1 MDYGTGAPVIG
12 TDRQRRKTHV
22 FRIVLSHSRKAY
34 SEVCFRQT
42 TEDFLRCLENAIWHF
57 GGVPQTIVIDNL
69 KAAVSHPDWYDPE
82 LTPKLRSFCRHYGTA
97 ILPTRPLQLP
107 EDLATLPAPTPGG
120 SNITDPTPEA
130 DAVAA
135 LGGNP
140 AALSRKG
147 IAAGDGGLVSYAAR
161 FGVAKDIRDVLAAED
176 LEFRSRKR
184 GRPLERLFNVNVY
197 YRAYLSQSLDQQVE
211 LERWR
216 KAGVK
221 NVGAPPDPVA
231 P

>member
-1 MDYGTGAPVIG
+1 MEQGWTGASMRVG
-12 TDRQRRKTHV
+12 YGLA
-22 FRIVLSHSRKAY
+22 VLAVLTMAACERGAPQLMNIRS
-34 SEVCFRQT
+34 QT
-42 TEDFLRCLENAIWHF
+42 R
-57 GGVPQTIVIDNL
+57 
-69 KAAVSHPDWYDPE
+69 SPDE
-82 LTPKLRSFCRHYGTA
+82 FT
-97 ILPTRPLQLP
+97 ILPTKPLQLP
-107 EDLATLPAPTPGG
+107 EDLASLPDPTPGG

-140 AALSRKG
+140 EALSRTG

-161 FGVAKDIRDVLAAED
+161 FGVSRDIRDVLAAED
-176 LEFRSRKR
+176 LEFRSRNR

-197 YRAYLSQSLDQQVE
+197 YRAYKKQSLDQHVE

-216 KAGVK
+216 KAGVR